1 MTFTN
6 CTRLN
11 MKYIGAHVSASPGV
25 SKAPVNA
32 EAIGAKAFA
41 LFTRNPSRW
50 TSKAISDKEAEA
62 FKANCAKF
70 GYTPAQILPH
80 DSYLINLGS
89 PDAEKLAISREAF
102 LDELRRCEQLGL
114 TMLNFHP
121 GSHLKLISEE
131 QCLDLI
137 ADSINDALERTSGV
151 KAVIENTAGQ
161 GSNLGYTFEQIA
173 RIIDHVDDKSRV
185 GVCIDTCHTF
195 AAGYDL
201 STPEGYEDTWRQF
214 EEVIGLNYLSA
225 IHLNDSKKGLRSRVD
240 RHDSIGKGMIG
251 REFFELLM
259 KDPRTDNIPIILE
272 TPDESLWAEEI
283 SELYALASR
292 P

>member
-1 MTFTN
+1 MQKN
-6 CTRLN
+6 EYKI

-25 SKAPVNA
+25 SQAPLNA
-32 EAIGAKAFA
+32 TSIGAKAFA

-62 FKANCAKF
+62 FKARCAEL
-70 GYTPAQILPH
+70 GYDAAHILPH

-89 PDAEKLAISREAF
+89 PDAEKLAMSREAF
-102 LDELRRCEQLGL
+102 LDELHRCEQLGL

-121 GSHLKLISEE
+121 GSHLKLITEE
-131 QCLDLI
+131 DCLNLI
-137 ADSINDALERTSGV
+137 ADSINLALEQTEGV

-173 RIIDHVDDKSRV
+173 HIIDRIDDKSRV

-201 STPEGYEDTWRQF
+201 ASPEGYEETWSRF
-214 EEVIGLNYLSA
+214 EEIIGLEYLSA

-240 RHDSIGKGMIG
+240 RHDSIGKGMLG
-251 REFFELLM
+251 MGFFEMLM
-259 KDPRTDNIPIILE
+259 KDRRTDNIPIILE
-272 TPDESLWAEEI
+272 TPDESLWADEI
-283 SELYALASR
+283 KALYDMAAE
-292 P
+292 